1 MSFYRWV
8 VQHPVAVSML
18 TLAALVFGLVGYA
31 QLPLDLMPDL
41 GYPTLTVRTTLA
53 GAAPEEIEDQVSRP
67 VEEALSTVEGLAG
80 IESRS
85 RAGVSDVVLEFA
97 WGTPMSA
104 ASQDVRERLQT
115 TGLPDG
121 AARPLIL
128 RYDPS
133 LEPILRVA
141 VAPAEGAATDL
152 VALREVAE
160 RTLKRKLEAVDG
172 VAAVSVRGGLERRVR
187 VEPREDWL
195 AARGVRL
202 EELSATLSAENVNVA
217 GGIVREG
224 EHEVLV
230 RTLNELQ
237 DLDEVRDLEIR
248 RADGTRV
255 RVGDVAEVTR
265 GTADREVVARLDGA
279 EAVELE
285 VYKEGDAR
293 IVDVARAVKDVVRA
307 VSTQGGTGNGDAAA
321 ASGSATFE
329 GDAGGGGGAPLRN
342 ASPAAS
348 GASSQG
354 FRLVV
359 LDDQAR
365 FIEDALD
372 GLYRDAFL
380 GGVLAVLVTFV
391 FLRDWKA
398 TAIIS
403 TAIPVCL
410 VVTFA
415 VMYVGGISLNLM
427 SLGGLALGVSMV
439 IDSATVVLE
448 NIRTRVEAGQSRED
462 AAVEGTAEVATAVF
476 ASVLTGIAVFL
487 PIGFVEGVAGQ
498 VFGDLAMTV
507 VFSLATS
514 LVVALVLVPM
524 LAARE
529 GSVVEAEVAR
539 ARDLPA
545 SSLGDAARSLRA
557 RWSWR
562 KPWAWPWELA
572 RFVVH
577 QVAVFAAVTTTVAS
591 AVVVRGVWRAVRWTA
606 RRLDRVSLWCA
617 DRFLEGYARVESVF
631 GVGLARVL
639 KRPGLVVTIGVG
651 SLLLAAVLFGRVGAE
666 LLPDVRQGRFVVD
679 LALPV
684 GTPLTRTDAVAQAI
698 EGQLRGEPDVASVYV
713 VAGAERRADARPDE
727 GEHTARVLVQL
738 REGTPAPREDAV
750 AARARALAAA
760 WPQLD
765 ARVRRPA
772 LFSFRTP
779 LEVIVRGHD
788 LGQLR
793 AASDQVQGA
802 LREVPGLVDVE
813 SSLQRGYPEVRLRY
827 DRARLAALGLSVGDV
842 ASTVRGRVQGL
853 TPTRLAEGERRVDV
867 SVRLH
872 PDDRSSLGDLAGL
885 NVNPRPW
892 PVVRL
897 DSVATLEEGEGPSEV
912 RRIDQERAVVVS
924 AGLSGFD
931 LAGASAAVEARLA
944 REDLPGVT
952 WEVAGQKREL
962 ARGVRSLAFAFAL
975 AVFLVYVIMASTF
988 ESLVDPL
995 VILVSVPLAA
1005 VGVAFGLWVTD
1016 TPVGVTAGI
1025 GIIVLAGV
1033 VVANAIVLVD
1043 AIQRLRAEGRPLD
1056 AAVQEAA
1063 AQRLRPI
1070 LITALNS
1077 VIGLVPLAVAT
1088 GEGAEMQRPMAVT
1101 IIFGLAS
1108 STFLTLIVVP
1118 VVYRGVAKLRGVE
1131 REG

>member
-1 MSFYRWV
+1 
-8 VQHPVAVSML
+8 ML
-18 TLAALVFGLVGYA
+18 TLAAMVFGLVGYA

-41 GYPTLTVRTTLA
+41 GYPTLTVRTTLP
-53 GAAPEEIEDQVSRP
+53 GAAPEEVEDQVSRP

-85 RAGVSDVVLEFA
+85 RAGASDVVLEFA

-133 LEPILRVA
+133 LEPILRIA
-141 VAPAEGAATDL
+141 VAPAKGEATDL

-160 RTLKRKLEAVDG
+160 RTLKRQLEAVAG

-202 EELSATLSAENVNVA
+202 EELSATLGAENVNVA

-230 RTLNELQ
+230 RTLNELR

-248 RADGTRV
+248 RADGSLV

-293 IVDVARAVKDVVRA
+293 IVDVARGVKALVRE
-307 VSTQGGTGNGDAAA
+307 
-321 ASGSATFE
+321 ASET
-329 GDAGGGGGAPLRN
+329 P
-342 ASPAAS
+342 
-348 GASSQG
+348 SSG

-365 FIEDALD
+365 FIEEALD

-410 VVTFA
+410 IVTFA
-415 VMYVGGISLNLM
+415 AMYVGDISLNLM

-448 NIRTRVEAGQSRED
+448 NIGTRIEAGQSRED

-529 GSVVEAEVAR
+529 WSVAQAEVER
-539 ARDLPA
+539 ARDLPE

-557 RWSWR
+557 RWAWR

-572 RFVVH
+572 RFIVH
-577 QVAVFAAVTTTVAS
+577 QCGVLAAVTMTIGS
-591 AVVVRGVWRAVRWTA
+591 ALVLRGIWRAVRWTA
-606 RRLDRVSLWCA
+606 RRFDAASLWCA
-617 DRFLEGYARVESVF
+617 DRFLSVYARVEGVF
-631 GVGLARVL
+631 GAGLARVL
-639 KRPGLVVTIGVG
+639 RRPGLVVTLGCG
-651 SLLLAAVLFGRVGAE
+651 SLLLAGALFREVGAE

-698 EGQLRGEPDVASVYV
+698 EGQLRAEADVASVYV

-738 REGTPAPREDAV
+738 RPGTPPAREDAV
-750 AARARALAAA
+750 TARARTLAAA
-760 WPQLD
+760 WTDLD

-788 LGQLR
+788 LVQLR
-793 AASDQVQGA
+793 AASDQAQVA
-802 LREVPGLVDVE
+802 LRGVPGLVDVE
-813 SSLQRGYPEVRLRY
+813 SSLERGYPEVRLRY

-872 PDDRSSLGDLAGL
+872 PDDRSSLGDLAAL
-885 NVNPRPW
+885 NVNPRLW

-944 REDLPGVT
+944 QEDLPGVT

-962 ARGVRSLAFAFAL
+962 ARGVRSLVFAFAL
-975 AVFLVYVIMASTF
+975 ALFLVYVIMASTF

-1005 VGVAFGLWVTD
+1005 VGVAFGLWATN

-1077 VIGLVPLAVAT
+1077 VIGLIPLAVAS
-1088 GEGAEMQRPMAVT
+1088 GAGAEMQRPMAIT

-1108 STFLTLIVVP
+1108 STVLTLVVVP
-1118 VVYRGVAKLRGVE
+1118 VVYRGVARLRGVE
-1131 REG
+1131 A